1 MYISQSGSG
10 TSGEGGC
17 GRGGHPAGPRFTPR
31 TPGVLL
37 YLCVSDARD
46 IAVYEVIK
54 EVSAYSRCRKSV
66 HSAFITFFCA
76 QKNIIKLLSNVLVLE
91 NT

>member
-10 TSGEGGC
+10 TL
-17 GRGGHPAGPRFTPR
+17 GRGASERALVGPHSRL
-31 TPGVLL
+31 PGFPL

-46 IAVYEVIK
+46 IAVYEIIIK
-54 EVSAYSRCRKSV
+54 RSV
-66 HSAFITFFCA
+66 RTADVESLSVPPSSHIFFFFCA
-76 QKNIIKLLSNVLVLE
+76 QNIIKLLSNVLVLE